1 MDTGF
6 KQLNEQE
13 LNVIST
19 TKQETYGCIG
29 ATVDGRLYRYV
40 GFGYVSGTTTFA
52 PGLGFYAQ
60 VAPANSTGLTITAT
74 GTGGQIANNLSA
86 NSTQLVL
93 TNGSTAVWQD
103 EFQYLQLNISAGGTY
118 NLKLVG
124 HTAAVAT
131 TGYITCYLAE
141 PLPAAITTL
150 IPGTDVANLV
160 VSPWAWVIPTKT
172 ESRAVGFSISPVTA
186 TTAAKSS
193 TNTTEANFG
202 WLQTRGH
209 AYVAATSGTLGY
221 PVGQDTSTTA
231 GFVINKASGTT
242 TEEMG
247 TFISAAASSGAT
259 VFLKID

>member
-19 TKQETYGCIG
+19 TKQETYGCVG
-29 ATVDGRLYRYV
+29 ATSDGRLYRYV

-60 VAPANSTGLTITAT
+60 AAPANSTGLTITAT

-131 TGYITCYLAE
+131 TGYITCQLAE

-160 VSPWAWVIPTKT
+160 FSPWAWVIPT
-172 ESRAVGFSISPVTA
+172 
-186 TTAAKSS
+186 
-193 TNTTEANFG
+193 
-202 WLQTRGH
+202 
-209 AYVAATSGTLGY
+209 
-221 PVGQDTSTTA
+221 
-231 GFVINKASGTT
+231 
-242 TEEMG
+242 
-247 TFISAAASSGAT
+247 
-259 VFLKID
+259 